1 MKHTTY
7 NTKLIIL
14 IAVLFFV
21 SCFVFYNSAMAQ
33 VKLETAL
40 PDLPNAPASS
50 AASGLPG
57 YIKYLFIFGLAAI
70 TFVAL
75 AQMMIG
81 GITYILAAGNVAKVE
96 DAKDTIKQAL
106 LGLGLLLVSYLL
118 LRTINPDLVNLR
130 NPTLVPTHFKERP
143 EDKPVCTPSSCP
155 SGCKTECVQGVWD
168 DKFCGCQ
175 TKKGCTYSQVTSQ
188 WCVRDGGKGIPM
200 STPGTPCEI
209 LYKSSQNLYKDKVC
223 CEICP

>member
-1 MKHTTY
+1 MKRY
-7 NTKLIIL
+7 IFIIIL
-14 IAVLFFV
+14 LFAI
-21 SCFVFYNSAMAQ
+21 SCALLAISYTPYAAMAQ

-40 PDLPNAPASS
+40 PDLPNASASS

-130 NPTLVPTHFKERP
+130 NPTLVPTEFKERP
-143 EDKPVCTPSSCP
+143 EDKPVCRPYSCP

-175 TKKGCTYSQVTSQ
+175 TKKGCNYPQISSQLCASV
-188 WCVRDGGKGIPM
+188 GGKAVPVPM
-200 STPGTPCEI
+200 TNTPCEI
-209 LYKSSQNLYKDKVC
+209 LYKSSPRVYEKLVC
-223 CEICP
+223 CERCD

>member
-1 MKHTTY
+1 MK
-7 NTKLIIL
+7 NQKLKIKKIIL
-14 IAVLFFV
+14 YLLFAICCLLFAV
-21 SCFVFYNSAMAQ
+21 SAMAQ

-40 PDLPNAPASS
+40 PDLPNASASS

-130 NPTLVPTHFKERP
+130 NPTLVPTEFKERP
-143 EDKPVCTPSSCP
+143 EDKPVCSPSSCP

-168 DKFCGCQ
+168 DKFCGC
-175 TKKGCTYSQVTSQ
+175 KIKSNCDYSLVSATMCQSL
-188 WCVRDGGKGIPM
+188 GGAGTEPPM
-200 STPGTPCEI
+200 ANTPCDI
-209 LYKSSQNLYKDKVC
+209 HYKTNPTLYKNSVC
-223 CEICP
+223 CEHNCK

>member
-21 SCFVFYNSAMAQ
+21 SCFVFYNSATAQ

-40 PDLPNAPASS
+40 PTIPNTSPS
-50 AASGLPG
+50 SGLPE
-57 YIKYLFIFGLAAI
+57 YIKYLFIFGLSAI

-81 GITYILAAGNVAKVE
+81 GITYILAAGNVAKVD

-130 NPTLVPTHFKERP
+130 SPTLVPTQFKGEAPKGPTGPDEPPQSGRP
-143 EDKPVCTPSSCP
+143 SVLNYFVTVPETCANMGGTI
-155 SGCKTECVQGVWD
+155 
-168 DKFCGCQ
+168 
-175 TKKGCTYSQVTSQ
+175 YS
-188 WCVRDGGKGIPM
+188 
-200 STPGTPCEI
+200 PCETYCLGNKNFCSKNVI
-209 LYKSSQNLYKDKVC
+209 C
-223 CEICP
+223 CGEKP